1 MHEVTYEPW
10 GKYLVIVL
18 SDVDQNNCKVNIL
31 LITKLHL
38 KFPFRRWSIRGEI
51 IIKYICFELPTIIIY
66 NELIILVMVRHR

>member
-1 MHEVTYEPW
+1 MYEVTYVPW

-38 KFPFRRWSIRGEI
+38 KFRFRRWSIRGEI
-51 IIKYICFELPTIIIY
+51 IINISFELPTIIIY
-66 NELIILVMVRHR
+66 NELIRYIING